1 MLAWQYGQT
10 EATRHQAKY
19 SVTELRRSA
28 EPGEEEA
35 ESLMA
40 EAGLAPQLPKLEMNN
55 STLKAEAYGTAHH
68 KFLQHFALEK
78 SGDLAGE
85 ADRLLTAKII
95 SVEERE
101 VLNLRSLAAFW
112 NSELGRAI
120 QMHSPAVRRE
130 LPFTA
135 RFSPAE
141 INAITGRLPD
151 DGLAGEYLVLQ
162 GVADLV
168 VRLPDEIWL
177 VEFIFHA
184 SATVRPL
191 KADWSIL
198 TIWCWR
204 RSDLSA
210 RLFATSDTLLP
221 DLRRLLFQ
229 PPAASPD
236 LPWRASLPVRRQ
248 ADNILPPG

>member
-35 ESLMA
+35 ELLMA
-40 EAGLAPQLPKLEMNN
+40 EAGLAPQLPKLEINN

-68 KFLQHFALEK
+68 KFLQHFVLEK

-101 VLNLRSLAAFW
+101 ALNLRSLAAFW

-162 GVADLV
+162 GVADLL

-177 VEFIFHA
+177 VDFKTDA
-184 SATVRPL
+184 VTV
-191 KADWSIL
+191 SG
-198 TIWCWR
+198 
-204 RSDLSA
+204 
-210 RLFATSDTLLP
+210 LP
-221 DLRRLLFQ
+221 EKLRRYTPQLALYSVALEKIFK
-229 PPAASPD
+229 
-236 LPWRASLPVRRQ
+236 LPVTRR
-248 ADNILPPG
+248 ILHFLALDKSVAV